1 MVLSTQTEIF
11 VFLSN
16 QSDLS
21 QFFFLSIFLCYF
33 NIAFC
38 VCFCRSQ
45 KDTPQT
51 DVVNAALREI
61 RHQQE
66 KGLNIVAPQ
75 HTHTHTHTQKIKIV
89 EETSEALDYRFTPIF
104 SSLCVYNTI
113 SFIFQFL
120 VIFFFFLIFNVIRS
134 ISLVSLH
141 HGKDQ
146 SMVHVLSHV
155 FHFDV

>member
-1 MVLSTQTEIF
+1 MVLPTQTEIF

-120 VIFFFFLIFNVIRS
+120 VIFFSF
-134 ISLVSLH
+134 
-141 HGKDQ
+141 
-146 SMVHVLSHV
+146 
-155 FHFDV
+155 